1 MQKLYGGKVAFEG
14 NLKSI
19 PILDVEGV
27 YILIM
32 NMILCLARF
41 LGVSFGCTSVYYT
54 NTLTIFF
61 RLMQFK
67 VEGAKLVNLSV
78 EFISRNDHIPCVL

>member
-32 NMILCLARF
+32 NMFLYLARF
-41 LGVSFGCTSVYYT
+41 LGVSFGCTFVYT
-54 NTLTIFF
+54 NTLTIFS
-61 RLMQFK
+61 RLMQFN
-67 VEGAKLVNLSV
+67 VEGAKPVNLSV
-78 EFISRNDHIPCVL
+78 EFISWNDHIPCVL